1 MAALLLYLFLL
12 IMKNKIVQVFQKEHI
27 TIIIFNDLQLKH
39 AHRLRESPQISG
51 LYFFNTIFIEG
62 TNITICGL
70 QNGPHNIS
78 SHLNDGSDKQ
88 LWAFINL

>member
-12 IMKNKIVQVFQKEHI
+12 ITKNKIVQVFQKEYI
-27 TIIIFNDLQLKH
+27 TIIFNDLPLKH

-62 TNITICGL
+62 TNITISGL